1 MTRVNLVP
9 VAELHDQHLFAE
21 WRELKMIPK
30 SLIRSLAALDG
41 YKFGFPPERA
51 RQLIL
56 AALIR
61 KIPKEYVLNK
71 GHVYFFYD
79 KGAYLRERYR
89 VLGNELWLRGYEFNA
104 DSPLDPDGVYDTY
117 PELCGNYEPTPAA
130 LALIR
135 ERIAERV
142 AMKPEWYRKTPVDLA
157 GLRA

>member
-1 MTRVNLVP
+1 MVP
-9 VAELHDQHLFAE
+9 VEELHDQHLFAE

-30 SLIRSLAALDG
+30 SLGRSLAAMEG
-41 YKFGFPPERA
+41 YKFGYPPAQA
-51 RQLIL
+51 RTLML
-56 AALIR
+56 TALIC

-89 VLGNELWLRGYEFNA
+89 VLADELYLRGYDFNT
-104 DSPLDPDGVYDTY
+104 DSLLDPDGIYDRY
-117 PELCGNYEPTPAA
+117 PELCNDYTPTPAA

-142 AMKPEWYRKTPVDLA
+142 AMKPEWYRKTRGQVITV
-157 GLRA
+157 